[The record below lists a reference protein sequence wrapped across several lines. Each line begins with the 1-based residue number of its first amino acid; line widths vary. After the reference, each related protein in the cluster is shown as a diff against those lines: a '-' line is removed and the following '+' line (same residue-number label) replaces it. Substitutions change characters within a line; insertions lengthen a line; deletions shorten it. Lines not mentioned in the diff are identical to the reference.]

1 MAITKLL
8 CKPWA
13 FGKPQV
19 PSVMAEMQVAGFQE
33 GPFGAR
39 CCKRLQEQAPVWP
52 QTNQLR
58 LPSWSI
64 SSREREKM
72 RKRTNK

>member
-19 PSVMAEMQVAGFQE
+19 PSVMAEIQVAGFQE

-39 CCKRLQEQAPVWP
+39 CCKRLEEQAPVWP
-52 QTNQLR
+52 QTESAKTAFVEHIIQG
-58 LPSWSI
+58 
-64 SSREREKM
+64 
-72 RKRTNK
+72 KRDDAQQNE